1 MQVLR
6 LQAAVQG
13 HQAQLTS
20 QAAELDC
27 KAALIADLRND
38 IAAACSEIE
47 TLSQTIPARLKEP
60 TELTVISSGEAPEA
74 AEDSPQHVQRPSIS
88 HRLLISLPLLLV
100 KSSLKVGV
108 IAAGTLMA
116 ERAYEQHHRSC
127 MQQGQNAARKSAKVQ
142 PS

>member
-27 KAALIADLRND
+27 KAALITDLRND

-47 TLSQTIPARLKEP
+47 TLSQSIPTQLQGSQQP
-60 TELTVISSGEAPEA
+60 TSTPSEKAPESI
-74 AEDSPQHVQRPSIS
+74 EEFPQHVQRHSIL
-88 HRLLISLPLLLV
+88 HRLLISTPLLVV

-108 IAAGTLMA
+108 IAAGTLLA
-116 ERAYEQHHRSC
+116 ERAYGQHHQSS
-127 MQQGQNAARKSAKVQ
+127 MQQGQNAARKSA
-142 PS
+142 

>member
-27 KAALIADLRND
+27 KAALITDLRND

-47 TLSQTIPARLKEP
+47 TLSQTFP
-60 TELTVISSGEAPEA
+60 TQLEELPELTGTPSQEVPEA
-74 AEDSPQHVQRPSIS
+74 VEELPQNVQRRSIL
-88 HRLLISLPLLLV
+88 HRLLISTPLLLV

-108 IAAGTLMA
+108 IAAGTLLA
-116 ERAYEQHHRSC
+116 ERVYEQHQQSC
-127 MQQGQNAARKSAKVQ
+127 VQQGQNAGRKSA
-142 PS
+142 

>member
-27 KAALIADLRND
+27 KATLITDLRND

-47 TLSQTIPARLKEP
+47 TLSQTLPTQLEEP
-60 TELTVISSGEAPEA
+60 PELTSTPSQEVPEA
-74 AEDSPQHVQRPSIS
+74 AEDGPHHVHRHSIT
-88 HRLLISLPLLLV
+88 HRLFISIPLLLV

-108 IAAGTLMA
+108 IAAGTLLA
-116 ERAYEQHHRSC
+116 ERAYGQHQQSC
-127 MQQGQNAARKSAKVQ
+127 MQQGQTAARKSA
-142 PS
+142 